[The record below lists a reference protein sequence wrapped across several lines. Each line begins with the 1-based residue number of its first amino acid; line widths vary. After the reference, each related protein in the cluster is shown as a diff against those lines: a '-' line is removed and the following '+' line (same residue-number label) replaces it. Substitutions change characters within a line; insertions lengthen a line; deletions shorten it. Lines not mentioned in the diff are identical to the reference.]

1 MIQLN
6 FYLDFTIHST
16 VQSTGVNITLKCAV
30 SFNVR
35 GNDHCNLQYTLLYTS
50 HVHYTLMYIN
60 VPLTNLHC
68 LVHCTNTLFC
78 TVHYSPVFCT
88 LHCMLTVHCTALCWL
103 LSRQERPSSHLSIR
117 IGFNEALC
125 LSGRMPGSS
134 CCSNVDVKY
143 HKSWSIKPWFKGSI
157 SLSSMRFKDQC
168 LNLVQRFV

>member
-16 VQSTGVNITLKCAV
+16 VQSTGVNITIKCAV

-50 HVHYTLMYIN
+50 HVNYTLLYIN
-60 VPLTNLHC
+60 MTLTNLHC

-103 LSRQERPSSHLSIR
+103 LSRQERPSSGHSLVAVRDGHLL
-117 IGFNEALC
+117 GGEGQEMKEEGEEKGG
-125 LSGRMPGSS
+125 GRTRGMVGKWRQ
-134 CCSNVDVKY
+134 DQ
-143 HKSWSIKPWFKGSI
+143 G
-157 SLSSMRFKDQC
+157 KDEEEG
-168 LNLVQRFV
+168 LRGDG